1 MADGKILRTVEAAA
15 ILLFFVQ
22 AMRVLFSVLFG
33 IIYDAVFAGP
43 MSLSMVVSV
52 LLALLAF
59 LTPLLAPRRRR
70 GIELTLLATSLL
82 VLLSRIPMT
91 LNNPELRLYSSLLI
105 VAGGGLYAAAL
116 LRQRAGAFPGVFI
129 AALVGDQLFRALGD
143 TFDITLRD
151 GWLPYQVVISLALA
165 VISAIVFSRPPRQ
178 ADGTSER
185 GLGFLGGLA
194 IGAFLFLE
202 TSLLAFPN
210 AMARWSMV
218 SYSVLTPSLL
228 LITLLPLLPGVQAL
242 RRRLFTKQVWGLL
255 LSLFTCLCLAVGYL
269 WQGFLAGM
277 ALLLAQ
283 LLVLL
288 ALPCAAQKPGFWP
301 KTRLFCTTE
310 NPKSDKLPI
319 QAEKNL
325 VSPTSGKQ
333 GKRER
338 IGLNL
343 ALGLIF
349 FLLINFAFAFA
360 FTYAYTLEFFRGAGL
375 PIVIV
380 AGIMATLPAAR
391 RRSFLEEKPPARQR
405 RWSAAGI
412 VGIAVLV
419 ILSAVFARPP
429 AVRLKQAGPNVR
441 VGTYNIHYGYNT
453 PWQFRLE
460 EMART
465 IEESGADIVALQE
478 VDTCRITSYG
488 VDDALWL
495 ARRLRMEVIYQPTV
509 EHLTGIALLSRFP
522 VRQVEGKLL
531 TSRLEQTAIVRAQVE
546 VGDDILEAYDIWLG
560 LEPEER
566 AVQLG
571 EALDVIREGP
581 AIFGGDFNSTPD
593 SPIYRQLVDAGF
605 TDGAAAFDP
614 SPTSPSETPRERID
628 YVWLRGL
635 RPVAAKVL
643 DSTASDH
650 RMVLVEAVL
659 E

>member
-1 MADGKILRTVEAAA
+1 MANRSISRAIEATAV
-15 ILLFFVQ
+15 LLFFLQ
-22 AMRVLFSVLFG
+22 AVRVLFSVLFG

-43 MSLSMVVSV
+43 MSLTMIVSV

-59 LTPLLAPRRRR
+59 LTPLLVPHRSRRIQR
-70 GIELTLLATSLL
+70 TLVMTSLL
-82 VLLSRIPMT
+82 VFLSRILLTVNHPDF
-91 LNNPELRLYSSLLI
+91 RLYSSLLI

-116 LRQRAGAFPGVFI
+116 LKERAVAFPDVLI
-129 AALVGDQLFRALGD
+129 AALAGDQLFRALGN
-143 TFDITLRD
+143 TFDVTLRE
-151 GWLPYQVVISLALA
+151 GWLPVQAVISIALA
-165 VISAIVFSRPPRQ
+165 VLSGIAFSRSPRESE
-178 ADGTSER
+178 GTSER
-185 GLGFLGGLA
+185 GLGLLGGLA

-210 AMARWSMV
+210 ALARWSMA
-218 SYSVLTPSLL
+218 SYSVLAPSLL
-228 LITLLPLLPGVQAL
+228 LVTLLPLLPGVRAVL
-242 RRRLFTKQVWGLL
+242 RRLFTKQVWGLL
-255 LSLFTCLCLAVGYL
+255 LSLFTCLCLAAGYL
-269 WQGFLAGM
+269 LQGTLAG
-277 ALLLAQ
+277 AVLLLAQ

-288 ALPCAAQKPGFWP
+288 ALPCALS
-301 KTRLFCTTE
+301 TR
-310 NPKSDKLPI
+310 
-319 QAEKNL
+319 
-325 VSPTSGKQ
+325 Q

-360 FTYAYTLEFFRGAGL
+360 FTYAYTLELFRGAGL
-375 PIVIV
+375 PIVLV
-380 AGIMATLPAAR
+380 AGLLATLPAAR
-391 RRSFLEEKPPARQR
+391 RRSSPAEETPVR
-405 RWSAAGI
+405 RRGWSAAGG

-419 ILSAVFARPP
+419 ILTAILARPP
-429 AVRLKQAGPNVR
+429 ALRLKEAGPSVR
-441 VGTYNIHYGYNT
+441 MGTYNIHYGYNT
-453 PWQFRLE
+453 PWQYQLE

-478 VDTCRITSYG
+478 VDACRITSYG

-495 ARRLRMEVIYQPTV
+495 GRRLGMEAIYQPTM

-546 VGDDILEAYDIWLG
+546 VGDDVLDAYGIWLG

-571 EALDVIREGP
+571 EALDFIGGGP
-581 AIFGGDFNSTPD
+581 MVFGGDFNATPD

-605 TDGAAAFDP
+605 TDGTAAFDP
-614 SPTSPSETPRERID
+614 SPTSPSETPGERID
-628 YVWLRGL
+628 FVWIRGL
-635 RPVAAKVL
+635 RPVDAKVL

-650 RMVLVEAVL
+650 RMVVVETLL

>member
-1 MADGKILRTVEAAA
+1 
-15 ILLFFVQ
+15 
-22 AMRVLFSVLFG
+22 
-33 IIYDAVFAGP
+33 
-43 MSLSMVVSV
+43 MVISV

-59 LTPLLAPRRRR
+59 LTPLLAPRHRR
-70 GIELTLLATSLL
+70 GIQLTLLITSLL
-82 VLLSRIPMT
+82 VFLSRIPMT

-116 LRQRAGAFPGVFI
+116 LRERAVGFPGLFI
-129 AALVGDQLFRALGD
+129 AALAGDQIFRALGD
-143 TFDITLRD
+143 TFDITLRH
-151 GWLPYQVVISLALA
+151 GWLQYQIVISVALA
-165 VISAIVFSRPPRQ
+165 VLSGVAFSRPPRESE
-178 ADGTSER
+178 GTCER
-185 GLGFLGGLA
+185 RLGFLGGLA

-210 AMARWSMV
+210 AMARWSIV

-228 LITLLPLLPGVQAL
+228 LITLLPLLPGVRAL
-242 RRRLFTKQVWGLL
+242 LRRLFTNQGSVSWLWGLL
-255 LSLFTCLCLAVGYL
+255 LSLFTCLCLAAGYL
-269 WQGFLAGM
+269 LQGFLAGI

-283 LLVLL
+283 LSVLL
-288 ALPCAAQKPGFWP
+288 ALPCALLSI
-301 KTRLFCTTE
+301 R
-310 NPKSDKLPI
+310 
-319 QAEKNL
+319 
-325 VSPTSGKQ
+325 Q

-343 ALGLIF
+343 ALGLVF
-349 FLLINFAFAFA
+349 FLLINFAFAFT

-375 PIVIV
+375 PIVLV
-380 AGIMATLPAAR
+380 AGLLASLPAAR
-391 RRSFLEEKPPARQR
+391 RRSFLEEEPSARQR
-405 RWSAAGI
+405 GWSAAGI
-412 VGIAVLV
+412 GGIAALV
-419 ILSAVFARPP
+419 ILSAVLARPP
-429 AVRLKQAGPNVR
+429 ALRLKDAGPNVR

-453 PWQFRLE
+453 PWQFQLE
-460 EMART
+460 QMART

-509 EHLTGIALLSRFP
+509 EHLTGMALLSRFP

-546 VGDDILEAYDIWLG
+546 VGDDILEAYGIWLG
-560 LEPEER
+560 LEPQER

-571 EALDVIREGP
+571 EALDFIKAGP
-581 AIFGGDFNSTPD
+581 VTFGGDFNSTPD
-593 SPIYRQLVDAGF
+593 SSIYRRLVDAGF
-605 TDGAAAFDP
+605 TDGAAVFDP
-614 SPTSPSETPRERID
+614 SPTSPSEAPRERID
-628 YVWLRGL
+628 YVWIRGL

-650 RMVLVEAVL
+650 RMVVIEALL

>member
-1 MADGKILRTVEAAA
+1 MPQEAVTVTDRNILQTVEAAA

-22 AMRVLFSVLFG
+22 AVRVLFSVLFG

-43 MSLSMVVSV
+43 MSISMVVSV

-59 LTPLLAPRRRR
+59 LMPLLAPRRRR
-70 GIELTLLATSLL
+70 GIRLTLFVTSLL
-82 VLLSRIPMT
+82 VFLSRVPMT
-91 LNNPELRLYSSLLI
+91 LNNPDLRLYSSLLI
-105 VAGGGLYAAAL
+105 VAGAGLYVVAL
-116 LRQRAGAFPGVFI
+116 LRQRAVALPGVLV
-129 AALVGDQLFRALGD
+129 AALAGDQLFRALGD

-151 GWLPYQVVISLALA
+151 GWLPYQIVISVGLTFLSAA
-165 VISAIVFSRPPRQ
+165 VFYSEVFRRPPRELE
-178 ADGTSER
+178 GTPER
-185 GLGFLGGLA
+185 RLGFLGALA
-194 IGAFLFLE
+194 VGDFLFLE

-210 AMARWSMV
+210 ALARWSVV
-218 SYSVLTPSLL
+218 SYSVLAPSLL
-228 LITLLPLLPGVQAL
+228 LITLLPLLSGIQAL

-255 LSLFTCLCLAVGYL
+255 LSLLICLCLAAGYL
-269 WQGFLAGM
+269 LQGFLAGM

-288 ALPCAAQKPGFWP
+288 ALPCALIRVHQG
-301 KTRLFCTTE
+301 
-310 NPKSDKLPI
+310 
-319 QAEKNL
+319 EK
-325 VSPTSGKQ
+325 
-333 GKRER
+333 ER

-343 ALGLIF
+343 ALGLVF
-349 FLLINFAFAFA
+349 FMLINFAFAFA

-375 PIVIV
+375 PIVLV
-380 AGIMATLPAAR
+380 AGFLATLPAAR
-391 RRSFLEEKPPARQR
+391 HGSSLEEGPPARRQ

-412 VGIAVLV
+412 GGIAVLV
-419 ILSAVFARPP
+419 VLSAILARPP
-429 AVRLKQAGPNVR
+429 VLRLKEAGPSVR

-460 EMART
+460 DMAKT

-495 ARRLRMEVIYQPTV
+495 ARRLRMKVVYQPTV

-522 VRQVEGKLL
+522 VRQVEGNLL

-546 VGDDILEAYDIWLG
+546 VGDELLDAYGIWLG

-571 EALDVIREGP
+571 EALDFVGRGP
-581 AIFGGDFNSTPD
+581 AALGGDFNSTPD

-605 TDGAAAFDP
+605 TDGAAGFDS
-614 SPTSPSETPRERID
+614 SPTSPSEVPRKRID
-628 YVWLRGL
+628 YVWIQGL
-635 RPVAAKVL
+635 RPVEAKVL
-643 DSTASDH
+643 DSIASDH
-650 RMVLVEAVL
+650 RMLVIKALL

>member
-1 MADGKILRTVEAAA
+1 MADGNILRTVEAAA

-22 AMRVLFSVLFG
+22 AVRVLFSGLFG

-43 MSLSMVVSV
+43 MTCQRGWPSMVISV

-59 LTPLLAPRRRR
+59 LTPLLAPRHRR
-70 GIELTLLATSLL
+70 GIQLTLLITSLL
-82 VLLSRIPMT
+82 VFLSRIPMT

-116 LRQRAGAFPGVFI
+116 LRERAVAFPGFVI
-129 AALVGDQLFRALGD
+129 AALAGDQLFRALGD

-151 GWLPYQVVISLALA
+151 GWLQYQIVISVALA
-165 VISAIVFSRPPRQ
+165 VLSGVAFSRPPRESE
-178 ADGTSER
+178 GTSER
-185 GLGFLGGLA
+185 RLGFLGGLA

-210 AMARWSMV
+210 AMARWSIV

-228 LITLLPLLPGVQAL
+228 LITLLPLLPGVRAL
-242 RRRLFTKQVWGLL
+242 LRRLFTNQGSVSWLWGLL
-255 LSLFTCLCLAVGYL
+255 LSLFTCLCLAAGYL
-269 WQGFLAGM
+269 LQGFLAAI
-277 ALLLAQ
+277 ALLLVQ
-283 LLVLL
+283 LSVLL
-288 ALPCAAQKPGFWP
+288 ALPCALLSI
-301 KTRLFCTTE
+301 R
-310 NPKSDKLPI
+310 
-319 QAEKNL
+319 
-325 VSPTSGKQ
+325 Q

-343 ALGLIF
+343 ALGLVF
-349 FLLINFAFAFA
+349 FLLINFAFAFT

-375 PIVIV
+375 PIVLV
-380 AGIMATLPAAR
+380 AGLLASLPAAR
-391 RRSFLEEKPPARQR
+391 RRSSLEEEPSARQR
-405 RWSAAGI
+405 GWSAAGI
-412 VGIAVLV
+412 GGIAALV

-429 AVRLKQAGPNVR
+429 ALRLKDAGPNVR

-453 PWQFRLE
+453 PWQFQLE
-460 EMART
+460 QMART

-509 EHLTGIALLSRFP
+509 EHLTGMALLSRFP

-546 VGDDILEAYDIWLG
+546 VGDDILEAYGIWLG
-560 LEPEER
+560 LEPQER

-571 EALDVIREGP
+571 EALDFIKAGP
-581 AIFGGDFNSTPD
+581 VTFGGDFNSTPD
-593 SPIYRQLVDAGF
+593 SSIYRRLVDAGF
-605 TDGAAAFDP
+605 TDGAAVFDP
-614 SPTSPSETPRERID
+614 SPTSPSEAPRERID
-628 YVWLRGL
+628 YVWIRGL

-650 RMVLVEAVL
+650 RMVVIEALL

>member
-1 MADGKILRTVEAAA
+1 MANRNIPRTVEAIAV
-15 ILLFFVQ
+15 LLFFLQ
-22 AMRVLFSVLFG
+22 AVRVLFSVLFG

-43 MSLSMVVSV
+43 MSLTMVVSV

-59 LTPLLAPRRRR
+59 LTPLLAPRRRP
-70 GIELTLLATSLL
+70 GIRLTLLVTSLL
-82 VLLSRIPMT
+82 VFLGRIPMT

-105 VAGGGLYAAAL
+105 VAGGGLYVAAS
-116 LRQRAGAFPGVFI
+116 LRERAVVFPGVLI
-129 AALVGDQLFRALGD
+129 AALAGDQLFRALGG
-143 TFDITLRD
+143 TFDITFRD
-151 GWLPYQVVISLALA
+151 GWLLYQVVISLALA
-165 VISAIVFSRPPRQ
+165 AISAIVFSRHPRQ
-178 ADGTSER
+178 VDGTSER
-185 GLGFLGGLA
+185 GPGFWGGLA
-194 IGAFLFLE
+194 VGAFLFLE

-210 AMARWSMV
+210 ALARWSMV
-218 SYSVLTPSLL
+218 SYSVLAPSLL
-228 LITLLPLLPGVQAL
+228 LITLLPLLPGVLAPL
-242 RRRLFTKQVWGLL
+242 RRLLTKRGWGLL
-255 LSLFTCLCLAVGYL
+255 LSLFTCLCLTVGYL
-269 WQGFLAGM
+269 WQGFPAGM

-288 ALPCAAQKPGFWP
+288 ALPCAAQKPGFWSR
-301 KTRLFCTTE
+301 TRLFCTTE
-310 NPKSDKLPI
+310 NPKRDELPI
-319 QAEKNL
+319 PARKNL
-325 VSPTSGKQ
+325 ASPTSGQQ
-333 GKRER
+333 GKGER

-375 PIVIV
+375 PIVLV
-380 AGIMATLPAAR
+380 AGLLATLPAAR
-391 RRSFLEEKPPARQR
+391 CRPSLEEESSAR

-412 VGIAVLV
+412 GVVAVLV
-419 ILSAVFARPP
+419 ILSAVFTRPP
-429 AVRLKQAGPNVR
+429 TLRLKEAGPNVR

-453 PWQFRLE
+453 PWQFQLE
-460 EMART
+460 EMAKT
-465 IEESGADIVALQE
+465 IEKSDADIVALQE

-522 VRQVEGKLL
+522 VRRTEGKLL
-531 TSRLEQTAIVRAQVE
+531 TSRLEQTAIVQAQVE
-546 VGDDILEAYDIWLG
+546 VSDDILEAYGIWLG

-571 EALDVIREGP
+571 EALDFIGEGP
-581 AIFGGDFNSTPD
+581 AVFGGDFNSTPD
-593 SPIYRQLVDAGF
+593 SSIYRQLVEAGF

-614 SPTSPSETPRERID
+614 SLTSPSETPRERID
-628 YVWLRGL
+628 YVWIRGL
-635 RPVAAKVL
+635 RPVEAKVL

-650 RMVLVEAVL
+650 RMVVVEALL

>member
-1 MADGKILRTVEAAA
+1 VEAIV
-15 ILLFFVQ
+15 ILLFFLQ
-22 AMRVLFSVLFG
+22 AVRVLFSVLFG

-43 MSLSMVVSV
+43 MSLTMVVSV
-52 LLALLAF
+52 LLALFVL
-59 LTPLLAPRRRR
+59 LTPFLAPRRKR
-70 GIELTLLATSLL
+70 GIELTLLVTSLL
-82 VLLSRIPMT
+82 VFLSRIPMT

-105 VAGGGLYAAAL
+105 VAGGGLYVAAL
-116 LRQRAGAFPGVFI
+116 LRERVVAFPEVLI
-129 AALVGDQLFRALGD
+129 AALAGDQLFRALGD

-151 GWLPYQVVISLALA
+151 GWLPVQIVISVVLA
-165 VISAIVFSRPPRQ
+165 VLSAIAFSRPLRESEE
-178 ADGTSER
+178 TSEQR
-185 GLGFLGGLA
+185 LGFLGGLA

-210 AMARWSMV
+210 ALARWSMV
-218 SYSVLTPSLL
+218 SYSVLTPALM

-242 RRRLFTKQVWGLL
+242 QRRLFTRQVWGLL
-255 LSLFTCLCLAVGYL
+255 LSLFTCLCLVVGYL

-288 ALPCAAQKPGFWP
+288 ALPGAAP
-301 KTRLFCTTE
+301 
-310 NPKSDKLPI
+310 
-319 QAEKNL
+319 
-325 VSPTSGKQ
+325 PTSGQQ

-343 ALGLIF
+343 AFGLIF

-360 FTYAYTLEFFRGAGL
+360 FTYAYTLDFFRGAGL
-375 PIVIV
+375 PIVLV
-380 AGIMATLPAAR
+380 AGLLATLPAAR
-391 RRSFLEEKPPARQR
+391 RRPSLEEESSAR
-405 RWSAAGI
+405 RWSA
-412 VGIAVLV
+412 VGTGVFAVLI
-419 ILSAVFARPP
+419 ILSAVFARPLT
-429 AVRLKQAGPNVR
+429 VRLKQAGPNVR

-453 PWQFRLE
+453 SWQFQLE
-460 EMART
+460 EMAKA

-478 VDTCRITSYG
+478 VDACRITSYG

-495 ARRLRMEVIYQPTV
+495 GRRLGMEAIYQPTLD
-509 EHLTGIALLSRFP
+509 HLTGIALLSRFP
-522 VRQVEGKLL
+522 VRRTEGKLL
-531 TSRLEQTAIVRAQVE
+531 TSRLEQTAIVRVQVE
-546 VGDDILEAYDIWLG
+546 VGGDVLDAYGIWFG

-566 AVQLG
+566 AVQLS
-571 EALDVIREGP
+571 EALDFIGEGP
-581 AIFGGDFNSTPD
+581 AVFGGDFNATPD

-628 YVWLRGL
+628 YVWIRGL

-650 RMVLVEAVL
+650 RMVVVEALL

>member
-1 MADGKILRTVEAAA
+1 VTNQNTLRTAEAAA

-22 AMRVLFSVLFG
+22 AVRVLFSVLFG
-33 IIYDAVFAGP
+33 IIYDSVFAGP
-43 MSLSMVVSV
+43 MSLFMVVSV

-70 GIELTLLATSLL
+70 GIQLNLLVTSLL
-82 VLLSRIPMT
+82 VFLSRIPLTM
-91 LNNPELRLYSSLLI
+91 NNPDFRLYSSLLI
-105 VAGGGLYAAAL
+105 VAGGGLYVAAL
-116 LRQRAGAFPGVFI
+116 LRERAVAFSGVFI
-129 AALVGDQLFRALGD
+129 AALAGDQLFRALGN

-151 GWLPYQVVISLALA
+151 GWLPVQIVVSIALA
-165 VISAIVFSRPPRQ
+165 ILSAIVFSRPPRQ
-178 ADGTSER
+178 ADQTPER
-185 GLGFLGGLA
+185 RLGFLGGLA

-210 AMARWSMV
+210 ATARWSMV
-218 SYSVLTPSLL
+218 SYSVLSPSLV

-242 RRRLFTKQVWGLL
+242 WHRLFTKPVWGLL

-269 WQGFLAGM
+269 FQGFLAGI
-277 ALLLAQ
+277 ALLLVQ

-288 ALPCAAQKPGFWP
+288 ALPGALLSV
-301 KTRLFCTTE
+301 R
-310 NPKSDKLPI
+310 
-319 QAEKNL
+319 
-325 VSPTSGKQ
+325 Q

-360 FTYAYTLEFFRGAGL
+360 FTYAYTLDFFRGAGL
-375 PIVIV
+375 PIVLV
-380 AGIMATLPAAR
+380 AGLLATLPVAR
-391 RRSFLEEKPPARQR
+391 HGLFLEGESSAW
-405 RWSAAGI
+405 RWSAVRIG
-412 VGIAVLV
+412 VIAALV

-429 AVRLKQAGPNVR
+429 ALRLREAGPRVR

-453 PWQFRLE
+453 PWQFQLE

-495 ARRLRMEVIYQPTV
+495 GRRLGMQAIYQPTV

-531 TSRLEQTAIVRAQVE
+531 TSRLEQTAIVRTQVE
-546 VGDDILEAYDIWLG
+546 VGDELLDAYGIWLG

-571 EALDVIREGP
+571 EALDFIRAGP
-581 AIFGGDFNSTPD
+581 ATFGGDFNSTPD
-593 SPIYRQLVDAGF
+593 SPIYRQLIDAGF
-605 TDGAAAFDP
+605 TDGAIAFDP
-614 SPTSPSETPRERID
+614 SPTSPSEAPKSRID
-628 YVWLRGL
+628 YVWIRGL
-635 RPVAAKVL
+635 RSVVAKVL

-650 RMVLVEAVL
+650 RMVVVEALL

>member
-1 MADGKILRTVEAAA
+1 MADRNILRTVEAAA
-15 ILLFFVQ
+15 ILLFLVQ
-22 AMRVLFSVLFG
+22 AVRVLFSVFFG
-33 IIYDAVFAGP
+33 VIYDAVFAGP
-43 MSLSMVVSV
+43 MSMSMVTSV

-59 LTPLLAPRRRR
+59 LASLLAPRRRR
-70 GIELTLLATSLL
+70 GIQLTLLVTSLL
-82 VLLSRIPMT
+82 VFLSRISLT
-91 LNNPELRLYSSLLI
+91 LNNPDIRLYSSLLI

-116 LRQRAGAFPGVFI
+116 LRERAVSFPRLFI
-129 AALVGDQLFRALGD
+129 AAWAGDQLFRAFGH

-151 GWLPYQVVISLALA
+151 GWLPYQIVISVALA
-165 VISAIVFSRPPRQ
+165 VLSVVAFYGGVFRRPPRQ
-178 ADGTSER
+178 AEGSPQR
-185 GLGFLGGLA
+185 RLGFLGGLA
-194 IGAFLFLE
+194 IGAFIFLE

-210 AMARWSMV
+210 AIARWSAV

-228 LITLLPLLPGVQAL
+228 LITLLPLLPGVQGL
-242 RRRLFTKQVWGLL
+242 RRRLFTKQVSGLL
-255 LSLFTCLCLAVGYL
+255 LSLFTCLCLAAGYL
-269 WQGFLAGM
+269 FQGVLAGI

-288 ALPCAAQKPGFWP
+288 ALPGA
-301 KTRLFCTTE
+301 
-310 NPKSDKLPI
+310 
-319 QAEKNL
+319 L
-325 VSPTSGKQ
+325 VGVRR

-343 ALGLIF
+343 ALGLVF

-360 FTYAYTLEFFRGAGL
+360 FTYAYTLEFFRGVGL
-375 PIVIV
+375 PIVLV
-380 AGIMATLPAAR
+380 AGLLATLPAAR
-391 RRSFLEEKPPARQR
+391 RRPSPTEEPSAWQR

-412 VGIAVLV
+412 VGIAALV
-419 ILSAVFARPP
+419 ILSAVFARPS
-429 AVRLKQAGPNVR
+429 ALRLKDAGPQVR
-441 VGTYNIHYGYNT
+441 VGTYNTHYGYST
-453 PWQFRLE
+453 SWQFKLE

-478 VDTCRITSYG
+478 VDACRITSYG

-495 ARRLRMEVIYQPTV
+495 GRRLGMETIYQPTV

-546 VGDDILEAYDIWLG
+546 VGDDILDAYGIWLG

-571 EALDVIREGP
+571 EALDFIREGP
-581 AIFGGDFNSTPD
+581 ATFGGDFNSTPD

-605 TDGAAAFDP
+605 TDGAADDA
-614 SPTSPSETPRERID
+614 SPTSPSEEPRNRID
-628 YVWLRGL
+628 YVWIRGL
-635 RPVAAKVL
+635 RPVDAKVL

-650 RMVLVEAVL
+650 RMLMVEALL

>member
-1 MADGKILRTVEAAA
+1 VEAIV
-15 ILLFFVQ
+15 ILLFFLQ
-22 AMRVLFSVLFG
+22 AVRVLFSVLFG

-43 MSLSMVVSV
+43 MSLTMVVSV
-52 LLALLAF
+52 LLALLVL
-59 LTPLLAPRRRR
+59 LTPLLAPRRKR
-70 GIELTLLATSLL
+70 GIELTLLVTSLL
-82 VLLSRIPMT
+82 VFLSRIPMT

-105 VAGGGLYAAAL
+105 VAGGGLYVAAL
-116 LRQRAGAFPGVFI
+116 LRERVVAFPEVLI
-129 AALVGDQLFRALGD
+129 AALAGDQLFRALGD

-151 GWLPYQVVISLALA
+151 GWLPYQIVISVVLA
-165 VISAIVFSRPPRQ
+165 VLSAIAFSRPLRESEE
-178 ADGTSER
+178 TSEQR
-185 GLGFLGGLA
+185 LDFLGGLA

-210 AMARWSMV
+210 ALARWSMV
-218 SYSVLTPSLL
+218 SYSVLTPALM

-242 RRRLFTKQVWGLL
+242 QRRLFTRQVWGLL
-255 LSLFTCLCLAVGYL
+255 LSLFTCLCLAAGYL
-269 WQGFLAGM
+269 LQGLLAGM

-288 ALPCAAQKPGFWP
+288 ALPGA
-301 KTRLFCTTE
+301 
-310 NPKSDKLPI
+310 
-319 QAEKNL
+319 
-325 VSPTSGKQ
+325 VSPTSGQQ

-338 IGLNL
+338 IGLDL

-349 FLLINFAFAFA
+349 FLLLNFAFAFA

-375 PIVIV
+375 PIILVS
-380 AGIMATLPAAR
+380 GLLTTLPAAKP
-391 RRSFLEEKPPARQR
+391 SLEESPAWQR
-405 RWSAAGI
+405 GWSAARI
-412 VGIAVLV
+412 AAIAVLV
-419 ILSAVFARPP
+419 ILSGVFARPP
-429 AVRLKQAGPNVR
+429 ALRLKEVGPRVR

-453 PWQFRLE
+453 PWQFQLE

-465 IEESGADIVALQE
+465 IKESGADIVALQE
-478 VDTCRITSYG
+478 VDACRITSYG

-495 ARRLRMEVIYQPTV
+495 GRRLGMEAIYQPTM

-531 TSRLEQTAIVRAQVE
+531 TSRLEQTAIVCAQVE
-546 VGDDILEAYDIWLG
+546 VGDDVLNAYGIWLG

-571 EALDVIREGP
+571 EALDFIAEGP
-581 AIFGGDFNSTPD
+581 AILGGDFNSAPD
-593 SPIYRQLVDAGF
+593 SPVYRQLVDAGF

-614 SPTSPSETPRERID
+614 SPTSPSEAPTERID
-628 YVWLRGL
+628 YVWMRGL
-635 RPVAAKVL
+635 RPVDARVL

-650 RMVLVEAVL
+650 RMVVVEALL

>member
-1 MADGKILRTVEAAA
+1 VTNRNALRTVEAAA
-15 ILLFFVQ
+15 ILLFFIQ
-22 AMRVLFSVLFG
+22 AVRVLFSVLFG

-43 MSLSMVVSV
+43 MSMSMVVSV
-52 LLALLAF
+52 LLVLLAF
-59 LTPLLAPRRRR
+59 LTSLLAPRRRR
-70 GIELTLLATSLL
+70 GIQFTLLVTSLL
-82 VLLSRIPMT
+82 VFLSRIPLT
-91 LNNPELRLYSSLLI
+91 LNNPDFRLYSSLLI
-105 VAGGGLYAAAL
+105 VAGGGLYVAAL
-116 LRQRAGAFPGVFI
+116 LRERAGAFPGVFI
-129 AALVGDQLFRALGD
+129 AALAGDQLFRALGN

-151 GWLPYQVVISLALA
+151 GWLPVQIVVSIALA
-165 VISAIVFSRPPRQ
+165 VLSAIVFYSEVFRRPPRQ
-178 ADGTSER
+178 ADQTPER
-185 GLGFLGGLA
+185 RLGFLGGLA

-218 SYSVLTPSLL
+218 SYSVLTPALM

-242 RRRLFTKQVWGLL
+242 WHRLFTKQVWGLL
-255 LSLFTCLCLAVGYL
+255 LSLFTCLCLAAGYL
-269 WQGFLAGM
+269 FQGFLAGI

-288 ALPCAAQKPGFWP
+288 ALPGALLSA
-301 KTRLFCTTE
+301 R
-310 NPKSDKLPI
+310 
-319 QAEKNL
+319 
-325 VSPTSGKQ
+325 Q

-343 ALGLIF
+343 ALGLVF

-360 FTYAYTLEFFRGAGL
+360 FTYAYTLDFFRGAGL
-375 PIVIV
+375 PIVLV
-380 AGIMATLPAAR
+380 AGLLATLPAAR
-391 RRSFLEEKPPARQR
+391 RGPSLEEQPPARPR
-405 RWSAAGI
+405 RWSA
-412 VGIAVLV
+412 VGIGVIAALV

-429 AVRLKQAGPNVR
+429 ALRLREAGPRVR

-453 PWQFRLE
+453 PWQSQLE

-495 ARRLRMEVIYQPTV
+495 GRRLGMEAIYQPTV

-522 VRQVEGKLL
+522 VRQTEGKLL

-546 VGDDILEAYDIWLG
+546 VGGELLDAYGIWLG

-571 EALDVIREGP
+571 EALDFIREGP
-581 AIFGGDFNSTPD
+581 VVFGGDFNATPD
-593 SPIYRQLVDAGF
+593 SLIYRQLVDAGF

-614 SPTSPSETPRERID
+614 SPTSPSEAPKSRID
-628 YVWLRGL
+628 YVWIRGL
-635 RPVAAKVL
+635 RSVMAKVL

-650 RMVLVEAVL
+650 RMVVVEALL

>member
-1 MADGKILRTVEAAA
+1 MANRNRLRTVEAAA
-15 ILLFFVQ
+15 ILLFLVQ
-22 AMRVLFSVLFG
+22 AVRVLFSVLFG
-33 IIYDAVFAGP
+33 VIYDAVFAGP
-43 MSLSMVVSV
+43 MNMSMVTSV

-70 GIELTLLATSLL
+70 GIQLTLLVTSL
-82 VLLSRIPMT
+82 VVFLSRIPLT
-91 LNNPELRLYSSLLI
+91 LNNPDFRLYSSLLI

-116 LRQRAGAFPGVFI
+116 LRERAVSFPRLFI
-129 AALVGDQLFRALGD
+129 AAWAGDQLFRAFGH

-151 GWLPYQVVISLALA
+151 GWLPYQIVISVALA
-165 VISAIVFSRPPRQ
+165 VLSVVAFYGEVFRHPPRQ
-178 ADGTSER
+178 AEEASELR
-185 GLGFLGGLA
+185 LGFLGGLA
-194 IGAFLFLE
+194 IGAFIFLE

-210 AMARWSMV
+210 AIARWSRV

-242 RRRLFTKQVWGLL
+242 LHRLFTKQVWGLL

-269 WQGFLAGM
+269 LQGWLAGI
-277 ALLLAQ
+277 ALLMAQ

-288 ALPCAAQKPGFWP
+288 ALPGALLSV
-301 KTRLFCTTE
+301 RR
-310 NPKSDKLPI
+310 
-319 QAEKNL
+319 
-325 VSPTSGKQ
+325 

-343 ALGLIF
+343 ALGLVF

-375 PIVIV
+375 PIVLV
-380 AGIMATLPAAR
+380 AGLLATLPAAR
-391 RRSFLEEKPPARQR
+391 RRPSPTEEPSAWQR

-412 VGIAVLV
+412 VGIAALV

-429 AVRLKQAGPNVR
+429 ALRLKDAGPKVR

-453 PWQFRLE
+453 SWQFQLE

-478 VDTCRITSYG
+478 VDACRITSYG
-488 VDDALWL
+488 VDNALWL
-495 ARRLRMEVIYQPTV
+495 GRRLGMEAIYQPTV

-522 VRQVEGKLL
+522 VRQVEGELL
-531 TSRLEQTAIVRAQVE
+531 TSRLEQTAIVHAQVE
-546 VGDDILEAYDIWLG
+546 VGDDILDAYGIWLG

-571 EALDVIREGP
+571 EALDFIGEGP
-581 AIFGGDFNSTPD
+581 ATLGGDFNATPD
-593 SPIYRQLVDAGF
+593 SPIYRRLVDGGF
-605 TDGAAAFDP
+605 TDGAAADDA
-614 SPTSPSETPRERID
+614 SPTSPSEAPRNRID
-628 YVWLRGL
+628 YVWIRGL
-635 RPVAAKVL
+635 RPTDAKVL

-650 RMVLVEAVL
+650 RMVVVEALL